1 MLVRTWVRTPDGEQ
15 LLKHPLHVQVSDGL
29 SHRVASRGEV
39 RWRIAGQR
47 SWSEDLAT
55 AGPGLC
61 EFAWLDG
68 STGHVRDRL
77 TAFVLPADF
86 ELTQRSNGT
95 HSDIELSGWDGDAV
109 LGDREMSSK
118 HSWRIGS
125 DAPRRDLR
133 NLPDGRK

>member
-1 MLVRTWVRTPDGEQ
+1 MRISDWSSDVCSSDLPDGEQ
-15 LLKHPLHVQVSDGL
+15 LLKHPLHAQVSDGL

-68 STGHVRDRL
+68 STGHVRERL
-77 TAFVLPADF
+77 TAFVLPDDF
-86 ELTQRSNGT
+86 DLTQRSNGT
-95 HSDIELSGWDGDAV
+95 HPDLETRGWDGAAV
-109 LGDREMSSK
+109 LEDEKLSSRPK
-118 HSWRIGS
+118 
-125 DAPRRDLR
+125 
-133 NLPDGRK
+133 

>member
-1 MLVRTWVRTPDGEQ
+1 M
-15 LLKHPLHVQVSDGL
+15 
-29 SHRVASRGEV
+29 A
-39 RWRIAGQR
+39 AQR

-95 HSDIELSGWDGDAV
+95 HSDIELSGWDGAAV
-109 LGDREMSSK
+109 LGDEPMRSK
-118 HSWRIGS
+118 HSRRTRMDPPSRAWVTLRLAS
-125 DAPRRDLR
+125 DTTPAFALQVPPPSKAWNTPCDRE
-133 NLPDGRK
+133 LPQ